1 LDLRDFNFSFPRL
14 SRNGKHQRRRK
25 TISVAGMQILPNV
38 VINLKVIIKYSIQ
51 FKVWLGL
58 GLSIL
63 FVISILKLTQHALNH
78 LPANW
83 EYKSRS
89 NKGSRQLRNRNI
101 LLVAKKKSENEYL
114 YVFGNLLSQGSIEA
128 ICYDSKD

>member
-1 LDLRDFNFSFPRL
+1 
-14 SRNGKHQRRRK
+14 
-25 TISVAGMQILPNV
+25 VAGKQILPNV

-63 FVISILKLTQHALNH
+63 FVISILKLTQHALNY

-83 EYKSRS
+83 EYNKSRS
-89 NKGSRQLRNRNI
+89 KKGSRQLRNRNI